1 MPYFVTGG
9 EYADTSF
16 SRLVHPEPPLGPFDS
31 YEEARKRWRERAFAT
46 IDLPLIRFQIVEA
59 DRLEALPA
67 A

>member
-31 YEEARKRWRERAFAT
+31 
-46 IDLPLIRFQIVEA
+46 
-59 DRLEALPA
+59 
-67 A
+67 